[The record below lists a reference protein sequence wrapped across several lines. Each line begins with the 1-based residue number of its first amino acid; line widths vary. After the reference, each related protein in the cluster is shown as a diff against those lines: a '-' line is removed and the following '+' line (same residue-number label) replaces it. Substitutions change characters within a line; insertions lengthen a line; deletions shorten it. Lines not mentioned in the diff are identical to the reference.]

1 MVGRVQALG
10 AQVEGA
16 RVMDVGTGWALDMPI
31 ALFLSGAARIQ
42 TFDLHAY
49 LRPKRV
55 EQTLDSI
62 RGMRD
67 QAMEIFGPF
76 TNRGELERRLEAVCQ
91 ARTAQD
97 LMRVANIEY
106 FAPAD
111 ATKNGASR

>member
-1 MVGRVQALG
+1 
-10 AQVEGA
+10 
-16 RVMDVGTGWALDMPI
+16 MDVGTGWALDMPI

-67 QAMEIFGPF
+67 QAMETLNKVSFGVVNFLTRKSGGTIIASSLTLNCPF
-76 TNRGELERRLEAVCQ
+76 
-91 ARTAQD
+91 
-97 LMRVANIEY
+97 
-106 FAPAD
+106 
-111 ATKNGASR
+111 